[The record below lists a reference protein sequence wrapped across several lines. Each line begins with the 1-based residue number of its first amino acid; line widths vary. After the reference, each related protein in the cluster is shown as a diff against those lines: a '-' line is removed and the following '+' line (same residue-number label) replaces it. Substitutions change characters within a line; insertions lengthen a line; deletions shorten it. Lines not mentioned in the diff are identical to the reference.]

1 MDREAITAALAHA
14 ATAEDLGGKLSYA
27 IAERTLISRTE
38 ASRLSKRP
46 PIWGRGAR

>member
-1 MDREAITAALAHA
+1 MSEHKLINNLAHA